1 MGLARVPFEGGQK
14 AKHQNKQNYSGVR
27 AILRLADLLKVPH
40 MPIKFIFT
48 EILGIVSILDCEG
61 QM

>member
-27 AILRLADLLKVPH
+27 AILRLADLLKKYLICQLSLIIP
-40 MPIKFIFT
+40 KY
-48 EILGIVSILDCEG
+48 
-61 QM
+61 

>member
-1 MGLARVPFEGGQK
+1 MGLARVPFEEGQT

-40 MPIKFIFT
+40 MPIMFIYT
-48 EILGIVSILDCEG
+48 EILGI
-61 QM
+61 